1 MDEVIVE
8 GFDYEDFVTLK
19 RVLENNTV
27 FTTSDEKDYINT
39 LTLIKKADK
48 IIEVFEE

>member
-19 RVLENNTV
+19 RVLENNAV
-27 FTTSDEKDYINT
+27 FTTSDEKEYINA